1 MNYRH
6 TIVYRQGII
15 MSSGKKVKEMR
26 NNEGLTQQALSDMT
40 GIPVRTIKG
49 SEGAEDKALSLS
61 NLQKIIGVPALSKY
75 KDFLLGLEDL
85 NDIPDPDIDPA
96 MLMSEKLIHIRN
108 KEHCNQ
114 VNFADI
120 CGFQLVKL
128 RAWENGKE
136 TITDKDVSQ
145 ILQVPKFSKYERLLK
160 TNDTEASKEA
170 KEFIEAGNKVDDNE
184 LVELIVAL
192 PDDEQEQVVEYL
204 NFLALKRMGK
214 L

>member
-1 MNYRH
+1 
-6 TIVYRQGII
+6 

-26 NNEGLTQQALSDMT
+26 NREGLTQHALMDLT

-49 SEGAEDKALSLS
+49 SEGAENKALSLA
-61 NLQKIIGVPALSKY
+61 NLKKIIAVPALSKY
-75 KDFLLGLEDL
+75 KDFLLGLEDID
-85 NDIPDPDIDPA
+85 DIPDPAIDPN

-114 VNFADI
+114 VTFADI

-145 ILQVPKFSKYERLLK
+145 ILQVPKFSKYQRLLK
-160 TNDTEASKEA
+160 TNDAEANTEA
-170 KEFIEAGNKVDDNE
+170 KEFIEAGNTVDDNE
-184 LVELIVAL
+184 LLELIVAL
-192 PDDEQEQVVEYL
+192 PSDEQEQVVEYL